1 MIPLISE
8 IKTIATQKNTEL
20 IDTENM
26 LVFVSVEQCAKW
38 VKGVERY
45 KFSSNESSP
54 GDVTHGDYSCYYF
67 YCILKS
73 C

>member
-1 MIPLISE
+1 MIPLICE

-26 LVFVSVEQCAKW
+26 LVFLNVEQCAKW

-45 KFSSNESSP
+45 KFSSTEISP
-54 GDVTHGDYSCYYF
+54 GDVKHGDYSCYYF
-67 YCILKS
+67 IAY
-73 C
+73 